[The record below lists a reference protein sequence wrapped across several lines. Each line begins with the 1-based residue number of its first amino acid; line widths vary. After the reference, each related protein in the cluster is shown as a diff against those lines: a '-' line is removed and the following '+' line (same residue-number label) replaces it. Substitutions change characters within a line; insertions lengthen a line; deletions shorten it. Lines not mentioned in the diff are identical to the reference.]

1 MIRSESPLAGEIVS
15 QSQRSWRR
23 RQYVVDARYQLRAGV
38 LVGIVAVA
46 LLILL
51 NISLVAQQRA
61 LPGPGGASAVPRS
74 GAGPDGASWT
84 LLLLGSGV
92 FAAGVIAIGV
102 LESHRTA
109 GAAYAI
115 RRSVDQI
122 RAGQTGVRIRLRR
135 GDHLQE
141 LATAINQLA
150 ESLDAERAS
159 RG

>member
-1 MIRSESPLAGEIVS
+1 MTRSETTAAGDIVAPAH
-15 QSQRSWRR
+15 RSWRR

-51 NISLVAQQRA
+51 NIALLAQDGRPDGVSLSHRT
-61 LPGPGGASAVPRS
+61 
-74 GAGPDGASWT
+74 AGPDGGSWA
-84 LLLLGSGV
+84 LLIIGSLIFV
-92 FAAGVIAIGV
+92 AGVIAVGV

-115 RRSVDQI
+115 RRSVDQL
-122 RAGQTGVRIRLRR
+122 RAGQSGVRIRLRR
-135 GDHLQE
+135 RDHLQE
-141 LATAINQLA
+141 LAASVNQLA

-159 RG
+159 RN